1 MIWKVIVMSD
11 KYDKLVFEMPPEVNA
26 ISTPEGDL
34 GYIASPQAYF
44 RGASQIPGSNFN
56 IGFQIVVKPFFL
68 DRVPHRHE
76 VDEYLFF
83 LGGSFPNTYDFD
95 ADIEFTIGTKGED
108 AKVYHITK
116 PTVIRIPAGVTHC
129 PLNFKR
135 IDKPVMFMA
144 ALMQNMFSATYDFEE
159 GQKEL
164 WYNGP
169 VMCKMEPEKKCNSCR
184 KCLSEDWQ

>member
-1 MIWKVIVMSD
+1 MSD
-11 KYDKLVFEMPPEVNA
+11 KYDKLVYEIPKEINA
-26 ISTPEGDL
+26 ISTKEGDM
-34 GYIASPQAYF
+34 GYIFSPQAYF
-44 RGASQIPGSNFN
+44 RGASQIPGSDFN

-68 DRVPHRHE
+68 DRVPHRHK

-83 LGGSFPNTYDFD
+83 LGGMMPNVFEFD
-95 ADIEFTIGTKGED
+95 ADIEFSLGTPGED
-108 AKVYHITK
+108 AKTYHITK

-144 ALMQNMFSATYDFEE
+144 ALMQDMFSATYDFED
-159 GQKEL
+159 GKKEL

-169 VMCKMEPEKKCNSCR
+169 HACKFDPTKKCNSCR
-184 KCLSEDWQ
+184 KCITDDWQE